1 MTRNLT
7 VRENEE
13 WAETIITYHESI
25 GYTFDRS
32 SQSLARYLAYLLS
45 SLTGSSYTIYNRSVK
60 ALVIHLADYY
70 TGFGLTT
77 KNIDFDD
84 ALALLNSSLL
94 TGSGALQPPSGFNWP
109 FATYPLK
116 VRQTGAYAFTTNFV
130 PEAYAAP
137 ALAGVVYWADV
148 GAGSNTNPGSQASPV
163 KSIWKATQ
171 LANAG
176 GVPATVMVKYN
187 SAGYGRADGFTNT
200 STPVPNTVPIAYIA
214 YGATFPAQGGIVDCW
229 VGDALTWPGTP
240 DGTFTNCYVAA
251 RSNVSQIIDVSATDA
266 NGDYLRMVQVADA
279 ATCNSTP
286 NSWAQVTTNIYVHR
300 TNNDAVTNA
309 NTRAMLKAT
318 PNFVQDGTSKD
329 VYLKG
334 FNFQGGAAAAVAC
347 TAAATMNFMA
357 VNCSAKYAGDSATN
371 VNGWKLDYM
380 TGLAALV
387 NCIGSQN
394 EADGINTHWT
404 PGGTPALF
412 TLTINCKGYNN
423 GRDAVQSCNGLTS
436 HDNAINI
443 EVTGEYYGNYG
454 ANVIPINGN
463 QMWCLGTYAHDSVGD
478 VSHGGSTTPTDFQT
492 QATAVMWL
500 QNCRSAVSATS
511 LLASNTST
519 IKTRNF
525 LPGGG
530 QTPGAGGGTITTF

>member
-1 MTRNLT
+1 MAFTI
-7 VRENEE
+7 VRV
-13 WAETIITYHESI
+13 TSGGIPVTES
-25 GYTFDRS
+25 
-32 SQSLARYLAYLLS
+32 A
-45 SLTGSSYTIYNRSVK
+45 
-60 ALVIHLADYY
+60 
-70 TGFGLTT
+70 TGFPYYEADNGFGIPVT
-77 KNIDFDD
+77 FG
-84 ALALLNSSLL
+84 S
-94 TGSGALQPPSGFNWP
+94 TGIPLGGAGVASPPSGFNWP
-109 FATYPLK
+109 FATYPLT
-116 VRQTGAYAFTTNFV
+116 VRQTGPYAFTTSFV
-130 PEAYAAP
+130 PEAYAAA
-137 ALAGVVYWADV
+137 ALAGPTYFVNGSTGSDAA
-148 GAGSNTNPGSQASPV
+148 AGTSLGTAV

-171 LANAG
+171 LGNAAA
-176 GVPATVMVKYN
+176 VPFNVSVAAIA
-187 SAGYGRADGFTNT
+187 AGYPRENGFSNT
-200 STPVPNTVPIAYIA
+200 STPVPNTQPAAYV
-214 YGATFPAQGGIVDCW
+214 ATGGTVECW
-229 VGDALTWPGTP
+229 IGSTLTWPGTP
-240 DGTFTNCYVAA
+240 DATFTNCYVAA

-309 NTRAMLKAT
+309 NTRALLKAT

-334 FNFQGGAAAAVAC
+334 FAFQGGTAAAVAC
-347 TAAATMNFMA
+347 TAAATMNFIA
-357 VNCSAKYAGDSATN
+357 VNCRAQYAGDSATN
-371 VNGWKLDYM
+371 VNGWKIDYM

-423 GRDAVQSCNGLTS
+423 GRDTVQSCNGLTS

-443 EVTGEYYGNYG
+443 DVNGEYYGNYG
-454 ANVIPINGN
+454 ANCIPINGN

-530 QTPGAGGGTITTF
+530 QSPGAGGGTITTF